1 MSFSFFFK
9 KKKQNLFKGLVDFHN
24 HLLPGIDDG
33 SKSIEQSLE
42 MLKVYNELEI
52 EKIIASPHVF
62 KDLYPNTPKTIKKS
76 YDSLIT
82 SLIDQKTKVLGYGA
96 EYMVDEF
103 FLKELD
109 KKNELLTCFKN
120 HVLIEIPFF
129 GQLKLLEEAL
139 FKLQNRGYV
148 PILAHPER
156 YTAIESSKKIR
167 ELKSR
172 GAKMQLNALSLIG
185 FYGKEV
191 KEKSNNFLRS
201 KLYDLICTDAHNTY
215 QLKKLKEIYLKKKE
229 IVIWN
234 EIYEKQAEIIVF

>member
-9 KKKQNLFKGLVDFHN
+9 KKKQNLFKGLIDFHN

-42 MLKVYNELEI
+42 MLNIYNELGI
-52 EKIIASPHVF
+52 EKLIATPHVF

-76 YDSLIT
+76 YDSLIP
-82 SLIDQKTKVLGYGA
+82 SLIDKETKVLGYGA

-103 FLKELD
+103 FLKELN
-109 KKNELLTCFKN
+109 KKNELLTCFEN

-129 GQLKLLEEAL
+129 GQLKMLEEAL
-139 FKLQNRGYV
+139 FKLQNMGYT
-148 PILAHPER
+148 PILAHAER
-156 YTAIESSKKIR
+156 YIAIESLKKIR
-167 ELKSR
+167 ELKAR

-191 KEKSNNFLRS
+191 KEKSFKFLRS
-201 KLYDLICTDAHNTY
+201 QLYDFVSTDAHSPY

-229 IVIWN
+229 LIIWN
-234 EIYEKQAEIIVF
+234 EIYEKQAEVIVF

>member
-9 KKKQNLFKGLVDFHN
+9 KKKQNLFNGLVDFHN

-33 SKSIEQSLE
+33 SKSIEQSQE
-42 MLKVYNELEI
+42 MLNIYNELGI

-62 KDLYPNTPKTIKKS
+62 KDLYPNTSKTIKKS
-76 YDSLIT
+76 YDSLT
-82 SLIDQKTKVLGYGA
+82 SSLINQKIKLLGYGA

-103 FLKELD
+103 FFKELD
-109 KKNELLTCFKN
+109 KKSELLTCFKN

-139 FKLQNRGYV
+139 FKLQNVGYV

-156 YTAIESSKKIR
+156 YIAIESSKKIE

-172 GAKMQLNALSLIG
+172 GAKMQLNALSLNG

-191 KEKSNNFLRS
+191 KDKSNNFLRS
-201 KLYDLICTDAHNTY
+201 QLYDFICTDAHNPY
-215 QLKKLKEIYLKKKE
+215 QLKKLKEIYLKKKD

>member
-9 KKKQNLFKGLVDFHN
+9 KKKQNLFNGLVDFHN

-33 SKSIEQSLE
+33 SKSIEQSQE
-42 MLKVYNELEI
+42 MIKIYNDLGI
-52 EKIIASPHVF
+52 EKVIASPHIF
-62 KDLYPNTPKTIKKS
+62 KDLYPNTPETIRKS
-76 YDSLIT
+76 YNSLKP
-82 SLIDQKTKVLGYGA
+82 SMIDQETKVLGYGA
-96 EYMVDEF
+96 EYMIDEF

-129 GQLKLLEEAL
+129 GQLNLLEEAL
-139 FKLQNRGYV
+139 FKLQNMGYV

-156 YTAIESSKKIR
+156 YTAIESSKKIK

-172 GAKMQLNALSLIG
+172 GARMQLNALSLIG

-191 KEKSNNFLRS
+191 KEKSFKFLRS
-201 KLYDLICTDAHNTY
+201 QLYDLICTDAHNPY
-215 QLKKLKEIYLKKKE
+215 QLKKLKEIHLKSKE

-234 EIYEKQAEIIVF
+234 EIYEKQAEVIVF